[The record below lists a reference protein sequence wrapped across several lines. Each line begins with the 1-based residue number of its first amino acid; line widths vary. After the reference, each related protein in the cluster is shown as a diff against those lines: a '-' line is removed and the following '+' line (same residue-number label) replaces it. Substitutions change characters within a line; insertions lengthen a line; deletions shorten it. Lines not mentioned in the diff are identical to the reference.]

1 MENIDVSLREN
12 GARERRLCQA
22 RIHTCFHRF
31 TEIGQI
37 FHNKYFSNN
46 KNISKFK
53 PRQYPAAMTRKPRKG
68 DFKS

>member
-37 FHNKYFSNN
+37 FHNKYFSNY
-46 KNISKFK
+46 KNIF
-53 PRQYPAAMTRKPRKG
+53 QV
-68 DFKS
+68 